1 MSKLIV
7 LLSNAPII
15 AKEKC
20 FASFEEKK
28 SFGSSKKEHTKYG
41 LNDYLLDSG
50 SSPE

>member
-20 FASFEEKK
+20 FASFEEKR
-28 SFGSSKKEHTKYG
+28 SFGSSKKEHTGLSYKYIYM
-41 LNDYLLDSG
+41 DPESSSG
-50 SSPE
+50 